1 MVTSRADIG
10 HKARELGLFLTPE
23 ETDTPVELLG
33 IEAVNTPAYHEPPE
47 ILHEPV
53 PEGAP
58 LRMEAGP
65 LDRYHIRDA
74 VMRRPRVANSEAAR
88 HAAN

>member
-1 MVTSRADIG
+1 
-10 HKARELGLFLTPE
+10 
-23 ETDTPVELLG
+23 VELLG
-33 IEAVNTPAYHEPPE
+33 IEAVNTPAYHEPPPE
-47 ILHEPV
+47 TFHEPV

-65 LDRYHIRDA
+65 LDRYNLKDA
-74 VMRRPRVANSEAAR
+74 VLRRPRVANGEAAR

>member
-1 MVTSRADIG
+1 
-10 HKARELGLFLTPE
+10 
-23 ETDTPVELLG
+23 VELLG
-33 IEAVNTPAYHEPPE
+33 IEAVNTPEYHEPPE
-47 ILHEPV
+47 PFHDPL

-65 LDRYHIRDA
+65 LDRYHLKDA
-74 VMRRPRVANSEAAR
+74 VMRRSRVANSEAAR